1 MPHHPPAEFKNHQTP
16 DLLTDEGEI
25 LLYLLH
31 SKLSSLAF
39 DVQPILCGRQREIEE
54 ALDYLEKR
62 DPTRARL
69 MRRSLHLAGAIL
81 HEAASLLNDGIHWPT
96 IEAMYCPPDDGFIDS
111 PGAWA
116 ALAHIQAQNT
126 QNGSAPSAVD
136 PPEPAAPDETPS
148 AVILEKPIRR
158 AAALRSLG
166 RSLRTERESEM
177 RRFYAIAREHGLPTG
192 SHAADAIRAALSELL
207 GEPITS
213 RKQLTAR
220 QWGLAG
226 SSIETQDLFWEVAP
240 KSKTA
245 PQPREMA
252 PGA

>member
-1 MPHHPPAEFKNHQTP
+1 MPHHPPAPIANPQTP

-62 DPTRARL
+62 EPTRARL

-81 HEAASLLNDGIHWPT
+81 HEAATLLNDGIHWPT
-96 IEAMYCPPDDGFIDS
+96 IEAMYCPSEDGFIDS

-116 ALAHIQAQNT
+116 ALAHIQAQHT
-126 QNGSAPSAVD
+126 QNGGAPDAVH
-136 PPEPAAPDETPS
+136 PPEPTAPDETPP

-166 RSLRTERESEM
+166 RSLRSECENEK
-177 RRFYAIAREHGLPTG
+177 RRFYAIARDHGLPTG
-192 SHAADAIRAALSELL
+192 AHAADAMRAALSELL

-220 QWGLAG
+220 QWGLAA
-226 SSIETQDLFWEVAP
+226 SSIETQDLFWEASPRSKAAP
-240 KSKTA
+240 R
-245 PQPREMA
+245 P
-252 PGA
+252 